1 MVDALT
7 KQKQEMQKFQETEML
22 KHLDLRYKKEIIRSM
37 DWLSEK
43 EDTVFL
49 GQAVNYSGNA
59 MFNTTKEISLDKKI
73 ELPVFEDVQMGMSL
87 GMAYEGAVPITS
99 YPRFDFL
106 ICAVNQLV
114 NHVDKMS
121 IISEGQY
128 QPRIIIRTSIGSRIP
143 LDAGEQ
149 HTQDH
154 TQAFK
159 NLLKRVHV
167 VVLDEW
173 HDVFPAFQ
181 HAYERQPV
189 SKYDSLVT
197 LLIEWGD
204 HYNAK

>member
-1 MVDALT
+1 MVDSLT
-7 KQKQEMQKFQETEML
+7 KQKQEMQKFQEEEML
-22 KHLDLRYKKEIIRSM
+22 KHLDLRYKNEIIRSM
-37 DWLSEK
+37 EWLAEK
-43 EDTVFL
+43 DDTIFL

-59 MFNTTKEISLDKKI
+59 MYNTTKTISNDKKI

-87 GMAYEGAVPITS
+87 GMAYDGIVPITS

-114 NHVDKMS
+114 NHVDKMT

>member
-1 MVDALT
+1 MVDNLT
-7 KQKQEMQKFQETEML
+7 KQKEEMAKFQEAEML
-22 KHLDLRYKKEIIRSM
+22 KHLDLKYKNEIIRSM
-37 DWLSEK
+37 EWLGEK
-43 EDTVFL
+43 EDTIFL
-49 GQAVNYSGNA
+49 GQSVKYSGNA
-59 MFNTTKEISLDKKI
+59 MYNTTKTISEDKLV
-73 ELPVFEDVQMGMSL
+73 ELPVFEDVQMGMSM
-87 GMAYEGAVPITS
+87 GMALEGFVPITS

-114 NHVDKMS
+114 NHLDKIT
-121 IISEGQY
+121 IISEGQF
-128 QPRIIIRTSIGSRIP
+128 QQRVIIRTSIGSRIP

-159 NLLKRVHV
+159 NLLKRVDV

-173 HDVFPAFQ
+173 HDIFPAFK

-189 SKYDSLVT
+189 TKYDSLVT

>member
-1 MVDALT
+1 MVDNLT
-7 KQKQEMQKFQETEML
+7 KQKEEMAKFQEAEML
-22 KHLDLRYKKEIIRSM
+22 KHLDLKYKNEIIRSM
-37 DWLSEK
+37 EWLGEN
-43 EDTVFL
+43 EDTIFL
-49 GQAVNYSGNA
+49 GQSVKYSGNA
-59 MFNTTKEISLDKKI
+59 MYNTTKTISEDKLV
-73 ELPVFEDVQMGMSL
+73 ELPVFEDVQMGMSM
-87 GMAYEGAVPITS
+87 GMALEGFVPITS

-114 NHVDKMS
+114 NHLDKIT
-121 IISEGQY
+121 IISEGQF
-128 QPRIIIRTSIGSRIP
+128 QPRVIIRTSIGSRIP

-159 NLLKRVHV
+159 NLLKRVDV

-173 HDVFPAFQ
+173 HDIFPAFK

-189 SKYDSLVT
+189 TKYDSLVT

>member
-1 MVDALT
+1 MVDSLT
-7 KQKQEMQKFQETEML
+7 KQKEEMAKFQEAEML
-22 KHLDLRYKKEIIRSM
+22 KHLDLRYKNEIIRSM
-37 DWLSEK
+37 EWLAEK
-43 EDTVFL
+43 DDTIFL

-59 MFNTTKEISLDKKI
+59 MFNTTKTVPIEKRI

-87 GMAYEGAVPITS
+87 GMAYEGVVPITS

-114 NHVDKMS
+114 NHVDKMT

-173 HDVFPAFQ
+173 HDVFPAFE
-181 HAYERQPV
+181 HAYNRQPV

>member
-1 MVDALT
+1 MVDSLT
-7 KQKQEMQKFQETEML
+7 KQKEEMAKFQETEML
-22 KHLDLRYKKEIIRSM
+22 KHLDLRYKNEIIRSM
-37 DWLSEK
+37 EWLAEK
-43 EDTVFL
+43 DNTIFL

-59 MFNTTKEISLDKKI
+59 MFNTTKTIPTEKRI

-87 GMAYEGAVPITS
+87 GMSYEGIVPITS

-114 NHVDKMS
+114 NHVDKMT

-173 HDVFPAFQ
+173 HDVFTAFE
-181 HAYERQPV
+181 HAYNRQPV

>member
-1 MVDALT
+1 MVDNLT
-7 KQKQEMQKFQETEML
+7 KQKEEMAKFQEAEML
-22 KHLDLRYKKEIIRSM
+22 KHLDLKYKNEIIRSM
-37 DWLSEK
+37 EWLGEK
-43 EDTVFL
+43 EDTIFL
-49 GQAVNYSGNA
+49 GQSVKYSGNA
-59 MFNTTKEISLDKKI
+59 MYNTTKTISEDKLV
-73 ELPVFEDVQMGMSL
+73 ELPVFEDVQMGMSM
-87 GMAYEGAVPITS
+87 GMALEGFVPITS

-114 NHVDKMS
+114 NHSDKIT
-121 IISEGQY
+121 IISEGQF
-128 QPRIIIRTSIGSRIP
+128 QPRVIIRTSIGSRIP

-159 NLLKRVHV
+159 NLLKRVDV

-173 HDVFPAFQ
+173 HDIFPAFK

-189 SKYDSLVT
+189 TKYDSLVT

>member
-1 MVDALT
+1 MVDNLT
-7 KQKQEMQKFQETEML
+7 KQKEEMAKFQEAEML
-22 KHLDLRYKKEIIRSM
+22 KHLDLKYKNEIIRSM
-37 DWLSEK
+37 EWLGEK
-43 EDTVFL
+43 EDTIFL
-49 GQAVNYSGNA
+49 GQSVKYSGNA
-59 MFNTTKEISLDKKI
+59 MYNTTKTISEDKLV
-73 ELPVFEDVQMGMSL
+73 ELPVFEDVQMGMSM
-87 GMAYEGAVPITS
+87 GMALEGFVPITS

-114 NHVDKMS
+114 NHLDKIT
-121 IISEGQY
+121 IISEGQF
-128 QPRIIIRTSIGSRIP
+128 QPRVIIRTSIGSRIP

-159 NLLKRVHV
+159 NLLKRVDV

-173 HDVFPAFQ
+173 HDIFPAFK

-189 SKYDSLVT
+189 TKYDSLVI

>member
-1 MVDALT
+1 MVDSLT
-7 KQKQEMQKFQETEML
+7 KQKEEMAKFQEAEML
-22 KHLDLRYKKEIIRSM
+22 KHLDLRYKNEIIRSM
-37 DWLSEK
+37 EWLAEK
-43 EDTVFL
+43 DDTIFL

-59 MFNTTKEISLDKKI
+59 MFNTTKTVPIEKRI
-73 ELPVFEDVQMGMSL
+73 ELPVFEYVQMGMSL
-87 GMAYEGAVPITS
+87 GMAYEGVVPITS

-114 NHVDKMS
+114 NHVDKMT

-173 HDVFPAFQ
+173 HDVFPAFE
-181 HAYERQPV
+181 HAYNRQPV

>member
-1 MVDALT
+1 MVDNLT
-7 KQKQEMQKFQETEML
+7 KQKEEMAKFQEAEML
-22 KHLDLRYKKEIIRSM
+22 KHLDLKYKNEIIRSM
-37 DWLSEK
+37 EWLGEK
-43 EDTVFL
+43 EDTIFL
-49 GQAVNYSGNA
+49 GQSVKYSGNA
-59 MFNTTKEISLDKKI
+59 MYNTTKTISEDKLV
-73 ELPVFEDVQMGMSL
+73 ELPVFEDVQMGMSM
-87 GMAYEGAVPITS
+87 GMALEGFVPITS

-114 NHVDKMS
+114 NHLDKIT
-121 IISEGQY
+121 IISEGQF
-128 QPRIIIRTSIGSRIP
+128 QPRVIIRTSIGSRIP

-159 NLLKRVHV
+159 NLLKRVDV

-173 HDVFPAFQ
+173 HDIFPAFK
-181 HAYERQPV
+181 HAYESQPK

>member
-1 MVDALT
+1 MVDSLT
-7 KQKQEMQKFQETEML
+7 KQKQDMQKFQEAEML
-22 KHLDLRYKKEIIRSM
+22 KHLDLKYKNEIIRSM
-37 DWLSEK
+37 EWLAEK
-43 EDTVFL
+43 DDTIFL

-59 MFNTTKEISLDKKI
+59 MFNTTKDIPNDKKI
-73 ELPVFEDVQMGMSL
+73 ELPVFEDIQMGMSL
-87 GMAYEGAVPITS
+87 GMAYEGVVPITS

-114 NHVDKMS
+114 NHVDKMT

-173 HDVFPAFQ
+173 HDIFPAFQ
-181 HAYERQPV
+181 HAYEREPV

-197 LLIEWGD
+197 LMIEWGD

>member
-1 MVDALT
+1 MVDKLT
-7 KQKQEMQKFQETEML
+7 KQKQEMQKFQEAEML
-22 KHLDLRYKKEIIRSM
+22 KHLDLRYKNEIIRSM
-37 DWLSEK
+37 EWLAEK
-43 EDTVFL
+43 EDTIFL

-59 MFNTTKEISLDKKI
+59 MFNTTKTVPIEKRI

-87 GMAYEGAVPITS
+87 GMAYEGVVPITS

-114 NHVDKMS
+114 NHVDKMT

>member
-7 KQKQEMQKFQETEML
+7 KQKQEMQKFQEAEML
-22 KHLDLRYKKEIIRSM
+22 KHLDLKYKNEIIRSM

-173 HDVFPAFQ
+173 HDVFPAFK

-197 LLIEWGD
+197 LMIEWGD

>member
-1 MVDALT
+1 MVDTLT
-7 KQKQEMQKFQETEML
+7 KQKQDMQKFQEEEML
-22 KHLDLRYKKEIIRSM
+22 KHLDLRYKNEIIRSM
-37 DWLSEK
+37 EWLGK
-43 EDTVFL
+43 KQDTIFL
-49 GQAVNYSGNA
+49 GQAVSYSGNA
-59 MFNTTKEISLDKKI
+59 MYNTTKTIPKDKLV

-87 GMAYEGAVPITS
+87 GMAYEGFVPITA

-128 QPRIIIRTSIGSRIP
+128 QPRIINRTSIGSRIP

-154 TQAFK
+154 SHAFRS
-159 NLLKRVHV
+159 LLKRVHV
-167 VVLDEW
+167 VMLDEH
-173 HDVFPAFQ
+173 HDIFPAFK

-197 LLIEWGD
+197 LLVEWGD

>member
-1 MVDALT
+1 MVDSLT
-7 KQKQEMQKFQETEML
+7 KQKQEMQKFQEEEML
-22 KHLDLRYKKEIIRSM
+22 KHLDLRYKNEIIRSM
-37 DWLSEK
+37 EWLAEK
-43 EDTVFL
+43 EDTIFL

-59 MFNTTKEISLDKKI
+59 MYNTTKTISNDKKI

-87 GMAYEGAVPITS
+87 GMAYDGIVPITS

-114 NHVDKMS
+114 NHVDKMT